1 MIVGHLP
8 WTFAKILTSILLSGG
23 GAIKVQITRKT
34 ENPRGQG
41 LEVPCK
47 VIIKMPNYAF
57 VKADVVIRDICS
69 RNKW

>member
-1 MIVGHLP
+1 MDICKNINLHPVI
-8 WTFAKILTSILLSGG
+8 WGG
-23 GAIKVQITRKT
+23 GAIKVKKTRKT